1 MDRLDAMRTFMR
13 VAEMES
19 FTRAGASL
27 GLPKASVSTAVRDLE
42 SAVGA
47 RLLQRT
53 TRRVQLTQDG
63 LSFYE
68 RCKDL
73 LADVEDVST
82 MFQRDDAAVT
92 GRLRVDMPTGIA
104 RTLVV
109 PRLPGFLARHPGLE
123 IELSC
128 TDRRVD
134 VVREGFDCVIRAG
147 ALADSE
153 LIARR
158 IGTFTLINC
167 ASPAYLKQHGRPKKL
182 EDLAAHRLAHFVATL
197 GAKPEGFEYLDGERY
212 RTRRVQ
218 GAIIVDNGDA
228 YLAACL
234 AGLGIIQAPLVGLRE
249 ELKKGRLV
257 EILPRHR
264 AEPMPVSLVYPHR
277 RYLARRVQSFMDW
290 VAEQMRE
297 YAE

>member
-13 VAEMES
+13 VTELES
-19 FTRAGASL
+19 FTKAAASL

-42 SAVGA
+42 TAVGA

-82 MFQRDDAAVT
+82 MFQRGDAAVT
-92 GRLRVDMPTGIA
+92 GRLRVDMSTGIA

-109 PRLPGFLARHPGLE
+109 PRLPGFLARHTGLE

-134 VVREGFDCVIRAG
+134 VVREGFDCVIRVG
-147 ALADSE
+147 ALADSG

-158 IGTFTLINC
+158 IGTFTLVNC
-167 ASPAYLKQHGRPKKL
+167 ASPAYLERHGRPKKL
-182 EDLAAHRLAHFVATL
+182 EDLASHRLVHYVATL
-197 GAKPEGFEYLDGERY
+197 GAKPEGFEYFDGERY
-212 RTRRVQ
+212 RTLRVD
-218 GAIIVDNGDA
+218 GAIIVDNADA

-234 AGLGIIQAPLVGLRE
+234 AGLGIIQAPLVGVRE
-249 ELKKGRLV
+249 QLKKGRLV
-257 EILPRHR
+257 EVLPRQR
-264 AEPMPVSLVYPHR
+264 AEPMPISLVYPHR
-277 RYLARRVQSFMDW
+277 RNLARRVKAFMDW
-290 VAEQMRE
+290 VEEQMRD

>member
-1 MDRLDAMRTFMR
+1 MDRLDRMMTFMR
-13 VAEMES
+13 VAELES

-42 SAVGA
+42 TAVGA

-73 LADVEDVST
+73 LADVEEVST
-82 MFQRDDAAVT
+82 MFQRGDAAVT
-92 GRLRVDMPTGIA
+92 GRLRVDMSTGIA
-104 RTLVV
+104 RILIV

-134 VVREGFDCVIRAG
+134 VVREGFDCVIRVG
-147 ALADSE
+147 ALADSG

-158 IGTFTLINC
+158 IGTFTLVNC
-167 ASPAYLKQHGRPKKL
+167 ASPAYLERHGQPKKP
-182 EDLAAHRLAHFVATL
+182 EDLTAHRLVHYVATL
-197 GAKPEGFEYLDGERY
+197 GAKPDGFEYFEGERY
-212 RTRRVQ
+212 RTLRVQ
-218 GAIIVDNGDA
+218 GAIIVDNADA

-234 AGLGIIQAPLVGLRE
+234 AGLGIIQAPLMGVRE
-249 ELKKGRLV
+249 HLKKGRLV

-277 RYLARRVQSFMDW
+277 RNLARRVQAFMDW
-290 VAEQMRE
+290 VEEQMRD

>member
-1 MDRLDAMRTFMR
+1 MDRLDRMMTFMR
-13 VAEMES
+13 VAELES
-19 FTRAGASL
+19 FTRAGSSL

-42 SAVGA
+42 TAVGA

-73 LADVEDVST
+73 LADVEEVST
-82 MFQRDDAAVT
+82 MFQRGDAAVT
-92 GRLRVDMPTGIA
+92 GRLRVDMSTGIA
-104 RTLVV
+104 RILIV

-134 VVREGFDCVIRAG
+134 VVREGFDCVIRVG
-147 ALADSE
+147 ALADSG

-158 IGTFTLINC
+158 IGTFTLVNC
-167 ASPAYLKQHGRPKKL
+167 ASPAYLERHGQPRKP
-182 EDLAAHRLAHFVATL
+182 EDLTAHRLVHYVATL
-197 GAKPEGFEYLDGERY
+197 GAKPDGFEYFEGERY
-212 RTRRVQ
+212 RTLRVQ
-218 GAIIVDNGDA
+218 GAIIVDNADA

-234 AGLGIIQAPLVGLRE
+234 AGLGIIQAPLMGVRE
-249 ELKKGRLV
+249 HLKKGRLV

-277 RYLARRVQSFMDW
+277 RNLARRVQAFMDW
-290 VAEQMRE
+290 VEEQMRD

>member
-1 MDRLDAMRTFMR
+1 MDRLDTMRTFMR
-13 VAEMES
+13 VAELES

-42 SAVGA
+42 TAVGA

-82 MFQRDDAAVT
+82 MFQRGDAAVT
-92 GRLRVDMPTGIA
+92 GRLRVDMSTGIA
-104 RTLVV
+104 RILIV

-134 VVREGFDCVIRAG
+134 VVREGFDCVIRVG
-147 ALADSE
+147 ALADSG

-158 IGTFTLINC
+158 IGTFTLVNC
-167 ASPAYLKQHGRPKKL
+167 ASPAYLERHGQPKKPEHL
-182 EDLAAHRLAHFVATL
+182 TAHRLVHYVATL
-197 GAKPEGFEYLDGERY
+197 GAKPDGFEYFEGERY
-212 RTRRVQ
+212 RTLRVQ
-218 GAIIVDNGDA
+218 GVIIVDNADA

-234 AGLGIIQAPLVGLRE
+234 AGLGIIQAPLMGVRE
-249 ELKKGRLV
+249 HLKKGRLV

-277 RYLARRVQSFMDW
+277 RNLARRVQAFMDW
-290 VAEQMRE
+290 VEEQMRD